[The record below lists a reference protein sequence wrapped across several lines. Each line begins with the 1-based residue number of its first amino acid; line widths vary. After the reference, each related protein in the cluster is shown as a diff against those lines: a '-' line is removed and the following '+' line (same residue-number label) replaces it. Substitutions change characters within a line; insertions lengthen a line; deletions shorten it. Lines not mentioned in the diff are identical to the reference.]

1 MKKIKY
7 LFAAS
12 VIILLML
19 IPNSEVYAAS
29 KKIQLYQ
36 YNYSTNKQLKKE
48 YKNNGTVSG
57 LKFFGIMAVYPD
69 NEKAT
74 FEWETTN
81 GTGKIANVYGRS
93 TNNRLATII
102 GLRKGTVKLKVTAK
116 VGKKKVASATCKVRV
131 TGTTLSTKPLSSL
144 YEKGS
149 KVTKLPTSSFVQKN
163 FKKQS
168 ASHPRVL
175 GDSADFRLAQK
186 YITYAICRQEG
197 FNTPYEKLVKKDIES
212 NYSGAKVSDEYWQY
226 LYDVNKYIIRDAD
239 KWKYTYKYKLSG
251 GSLIDTVIKNAED
264 EITVN
269 GYCYRMAVA
278 YKENV
283 ESYKNEFKSSKEY
296 SSAKSNAE
304 KEVKSGRK
312 RAARIISILDSLSKF
327 KDWNPSHF
335 LDVGE
340 MSYIFG
346 LGYDWTYDAM
356 TKKQRD
362 KYADILIK
370 KGIEVGNQYLKSY
383 PGQQRY
389 KNNWS
394 AVNFS
399 GIGVASIAVF
409 EKDPELCGKQ
419 IADASRFI
427 PVFINQM
434 APEGGFSEGMTY
446 WNLSWRFISYL
457 TSSMK
462 TTFGDD
468 YGITDTDGAKQS
480 MLFPIYMKS
489 PISTAE
495 NFSTYNFG
503 DTIISGK
510 GIDAS
515 LIWMCD
521 NYMDDG
527 DFLNTSKIITWY
539 KTTYTRRDRY
549 SEANAQEMLWFPSLL
564 SKCGTKLKAP
574 SKVTDSDLKKWGLH
588 ENKTFFYSNKIT
600 DKMLAK
606 YELVSDGVSFGKGER
621 VNIITYGGSFTEKN
635 SVYFATKDSNTNSA
649 HRDMDAGSFI
659 YDALGTRWVTD
670 WGKVKYDSN
679 RFKYY
684 VKRAEGHSTIV
695 INPSSEEDQNNSV
708 EDGVSGTSVISKKD
722 TKLNGKGGHIIY
734 DMSNSYNVKKKS
746 DGTLTRNKNSV
757 KRGFKLLE
765 SGKRLLIQDEI
776 QLDNASDIYWFL
788 QTDINSGDFDISKDG
803 KSVIMTKTNIDG
815 KKVKLK
821 AELKVTSNNKTVNP
835 KFTTMKYETMSKE
848 LMKYAENKTFAKEH
862 SGKRKLAIHVS
873 SDKNGKTVKI
883 KKCTIAV
890 VLTPI
895 YTDSD
900 KNDKMPKIEPLKKW
914 S

>member
-1 MKKIKY
+1 MKKVKY

-12 VIILLML
+12 IIILLML
-19 IPNSEVYAAS
+19 VQNNNVYAAS
-29 KKIQLYQ
+29 KKIQLYE
-36 YNYSTNKQLKKE
+36 YNYSTNKQSKNE
-48 YKNNGTVSG
+48 YKNNGTVKG

-69 NEKAT
+69 NDKAT
-74 FEWETTN
+74 FEWETTD
-81 GTGKIANVYGRS
+81 GTEKIANVYGRS

-116 VGKKKVASATCKVRV
+116 VGSKKVASATCKVRV
-131 TGTTLSTKPLSSL
+131 TDTTLSTKPLASL
-144 YEKGS
+144 YAKGS
-149 KVTKLPTSSFVQKN
+149 KVSKLPTSSSVKKD
-163 FKKQS
+163 FKKQA

-175 GDSADFRLAQK
+175 GDSEDFRLAQK
-186 YITYAICRQEG
+186 YITYAKGKQEG
-197 FNTPYEKLVKKDIES
+197 FNTPYELLVKKDIES
-212 NYSGAKVSDEYWQY
+212 NYSGAKVSDEYWKY
-226 LYDVNKYIIRDAD
+226 LYDVNKFIIRDAD

-283 ESYKNEFKSSKEY
+283 EAYKNEFAESKEY
-296 SSAKSNAE
+296 SSSYKDAE
-304 KEVKSGRK
+304 KEVSNGKK
-312 RAARIISILDSLSKF
+312 RAARIISILDTLSKF

-340 MSYIFG
+340 MSYVFG

-356 TKKQRD
+356 TNSQRE

-399 GIGVASIAVF
+399 GIGVASIAVY
-409 EKDPELCGKQ
+409 EKDPELCSKQ

-434 APEGGFSEGMTY
+434 APEGGFSEGLTY
-446 WNLSWRFISYL
+446 WNLSWRFITYL

-462 TTFGDD
+462 NTFGDD

-480 MLFPIYMKS
+480 ILFPIYMKS
-489 PISTAE
+489 PISSAE
-495 NFSTYNFG
+495 NFYTYNFG

-521 NYMDDG
+521 NYMADG
-527 DFLNTSKIITWY
+527 NFLNTSNIITWY
-539 KTTYTRRDRY
+539 KTTYTKRDRY

-564 SKCGTKLKAP
+564 SKCGSKLKAP
-574 SKVTDSDLKKWGLH
+574 SKVTDADLKKWGLS
-588 ENKTFFYSNKIT
+588 ENKTFFYTNKIT

-606 YELVSDGVSFGKGER
+606 YELISDGVSFGKGER
-621 VNIITYGGSFTEKN
+621 VNIITYGGSFTDKN

-670 WGKVKYDSN
+670 WGKTQYDNN
-679 RFKYY
+679 RYKYY

-695 INPSSEEDQNNSV
+695 INPGSQEDQNNSL

-722 TKLNGKGGHIIY
+722 TKLNSKGGTIIY
-734 DMSNSYNVKKKS
+734 DMSNSYNVKKKK
-746 DGTLTRNKNSV
+746 DGTLSRNKNSV

-776 QLDNASDIYWFL
+776 KLDDASDIYWFL
-788 QTDINSGDFDISKDG
+788 QTDINSSGFDISKDG
-803 KSVIMTKTNIDG
+803 KSVIMTKTNVDG

-821 AELKVTSNNKTVNP
+821 AELKVTSDNSSISP

-848 LMKYAENKTFAKEH
+848 LRKYSVNKTFAKEH

-883 KKCTIAV
+883 KKCTVAV

-895 YTDSD
+895 YTSSD
-900 KNDKMPKIEPLKKW
+900 KNDKMPSIKPLSKW
-914 S
+914 